1 MIRMRSMTLI
11 ALSATMLVT
20 GAGLCQAAA
29 PPASQP
35 SKTTMKSKEIDK
47 SMLMDPSKC
56 TEQAPATFKA
66 DFVTTQG
73 SFTITV
79 TRAWSPNG
87 ADRFYN
93 LVKNGFYDDIRF
105 FRVIENFMAQFGIN
119 GDPAV
124 MGHWRE
130 ANIKDDAP
138 VAPNKQSNKR
148 GFVTFAKTGAPDSR
162 STQLFI
168 NFKDNSMLDPQGFT
182 PFGQVTAGMDV
193 VDKLYKSSGEGAP
206 RGQGPDQGRLQ
217 MEGNA
222 YLNKDFPKMDYIKTA
237 RLSK

>member
-1 MIRMRSMTLI
+1 MTRSASNLI
-11 ALSATMLVT
+11 ALSAALIVA
-20 GAGLCQAAA
+20 GASVSNASG

-35 SKTTMKSKEIDK
+35 AKPKASMGVDK
-47 SMLMDPSKC
+47 SMLMDPSKLN
-56 TEQAPATFKA
+56 EQAPATFKV
-66 DFVTTQG
+66 DFVTSQG
-73 SFTITV
+73 NFTVAV

-93 LVKNGFYDDIRF
+93 LVKHGFYDDIRF
-105 FRVIENFMAQFGIN
+105 FRVIDNFMAQFGIN

-124 MGHWRE
+124 QSHWRE
-130 ANIKDDAP
+130 ATIKDDAP
-138 VAPNKQSNKR
+138 AGANKQSNKR
-148 GFVTFAKTGAPDSR
+148 GYITYAKTGAPDSR

-193 VDKLYKSSGEGAP
+193 VDKLYKGYGEGAP
-206 RGQGPDQGRLQ
+206 RGAGPDQGRLQ

-222 YLNKDFPKMDYIKTA
+222 YLNKDFPKLDYIKTA
-237 RLSK
+237 RIAK

>member
-1 MIRMRSMTLI
+1 MTRIRFATRL
-11 ALSATMLVT
+11 ALSTALLVT
-20 GAGLCQAAA
+20 AACVTYAAA

-35 SKTTMKSKEIDK
+35 KTSKSKEIDK
-47 SMLMDPSKC
+47 SMLTDPSKC
-56 TEQAPATFKA
+56 SEQAPATFKA
-66 DFVTTQG
+66 DFVTSQG
-73 SFTITV
+73 NFTVSV

-119 GDPAV
+119 GDPTLQ
-124 MGHWRE
+124 GHWRE
-130 ANIKDDAP
+130 ASIKDDAP
-138 VAPNKQSNKR
+138 TAPNKQSNKR
-148 GFVTFAKTGAPDSR
+148 GFLTFAKTGAPDSR

-168 NFKDNSMLDPQGFT
+168 NFKDNSMLDSQGFT
-182 PFGQVTAGMDV
+182 PFGQVTSGMEV
-193 VDKLYKSSGEGAP
+193 VDKLYKGYGEGAP

-217 MEGNA
+217 AEGNA

-237 RLSK
+237 RISK